1 MLRAPSVMIDRRRE
15 PRGDD
20 SWLPSF
26 CSPGV
31 VVWTLILAELILL
44 FVCFAPTGAWPP
56 SLSTVALGTVFVQWL
71 CICNLALLCALRP
84 RLLRMPTPPVTAI
97 TLGAIA
103 LVSTSGSLVAF
114 WFHNLLGI
122 PDLAPTAHAWP
133 FALSVAAMA
142 LLVGAAA
149 LRYCFVAAQWR
160 KGVAAGARAQ
170 FDALQARI
178 RPHFLF
184 NSMNTIA
191 ALIRTRPLE
200 AERAVEDLSDLFR
213 AALRDDSRL
222 TNLAEEL
229 EIASRYL
236 AIEQL
241 RLGDRLQVRIVADD
255 PPALEVPALC
265 APTPRRKRGAARDP
279 ALAAGRRGRNHAGSH
294 AREAIVII
302 RNPRPRVA
310 SPSRGTGT
318 ALDNVR
324 RRLEFHFGGRARME
338 VDVGADYY
346 EVRLGLPLS

>member
-1 MLRAPSVMIDRRRE
+1 MIDRRRA
-15 PRGDD
+15 PRGND
-20 SWLPSF
+20 SWLPDF
-26 CSPGV
+26 CTPGV

-56 SLSTVALGTVFVQWL
+56 SLATVALGTLFVQWL
-71 CICNLALLCALRP
+71 SICNLALLCALRP
-84 RLLRMPTPPVTAI
+84 RLSRMPTPPVTVI
-97 TLGAIA
+97 TLGVIVV
-103 LVSTSGSLVAF
+103 VSTSGSLVAF
-114 WFHNLLGI
+114 WFHGLLGI
-122 PDLAPTAHAWP
+122 PGLAPTTSAWP

-160 KGVAAGARAQ
+160 NGVAAGARAQ

-191 ALIRTRPLE
+191 ALIRTRPAD

-222 TNLAEEL
+222 TTLAEEL

-241 RLGDRLQVRIVADD
+241 RLGERLQVRIAAAD
-255 PPALEVPALC
+255 PPPVEVPALLLQPLVEN
-265 APTPRRKRGAARDP
+265 AVLHGIQPLPQGGTVELTLER
-279 ALAAGRRGRNHAGSH
+279 S
-294 AREAIVII
+294 AREVVVLV
-302 RNPRPRVA
+302 RNPRPRTPSA
-310 SPSRGTGT
+310 SRGTGT

-324 RRLEFHFGGRARME
+324 RRLDFHFGGRARME

-346 EVRLGLPLS
+346 AVRLGLPLP

>member
-1 MLRAPSVMIDRRRE
+1 VTIDRRRV
-15 PRGDD
+15 PRADD

-56 SLSTVALGTVFVQWL
+56 SLATVALGTLFVQWL
-71 CICNLALLCALRP
+71 SICNLALLCAMRP
-84 RLLRMPTPPVTAI
+84 RLSRMPTPPVT
-97 TLGAIA
+97 LIA
-103 LVSTSGSLVAF
+103 LASVAAVSTSGSLVAF
-114 WFHNLLGI
+114 WFHGLLGI
-122 PDLAPTAHAWP
+122 PELAPTARAWP

-142 LLVGAAA
+142 TLVAAAA

-191 ALIRTRPLE
+191 ALIRTRPAD

-222 TNLAEEL
+222 TTLAEEL
-229 EIASRYL
+229 AIAARYL

-241 RLGDRLQVRIVADD
+241 RLGDRLQVRLDAVD
-255 PPALEVPALC
+255 PPPMEVPPLLLQPLVENAVLHGIQ
-265 APTPRRKRGAARDP
+265 PLRDGGTVE
-279 ALAAGRRGRNHAGSH
+279 LTLVTSDHEVLIS
-294 AREAIVII
+294 I
-302 RNPRPRVA
+302 RNPRPR
-310 SPSRGTGT
+310 SPTPSRGTGT

-324 RRLEFHFGGRARME
+324 RRLDFHFAGRARME
-338 VDVGADYY
+338 VDVGDDYY
-346 EVRLGLPLS
+346 AVRLALPLP

>member
-1 MLRAPSVMIDRRRE
+1 MNDRRRA

-20 SWLPSF
+20 SWLPNF

-56 SLSTVALGTVFVQWL
+56 SLATVALGSLFVQWL
-71 CICNLALLCALRP
+71 SVCNLALLCALRP
-84 RLLRMPTPPVTAI
+84 RLSRMPTTPVTVI
-97 TLGAIA
+97 TLGIIA

-114 WFHNLLGI
+114 WFHGLLGI

-191 ALIRTRPLE
+191 ALIRTRPHD

-213 AALRDDSRL
+213 AALRDDARL
-222 TNLAEEL
+222 TTLAEEL

-241 RLGDRLQVRIVADD
+241 RLGERLHVRIAAAE
-255 PPALEVPALC
+255 PPPVEVPALLLQPLVEN
-265 APTPRRKRGAARDP
+265 AVLHGIQPLPQGGTVELTLER
-279 ALAAGRRGRNHAGSH
+279 S
-294 AREAIVII
+294 AREVVIHI
-302 RNPRPRVA
+302 RNPRPRTP

-324 RRLEFHFGGRARME
+324 RRLDFHFAGRARME

-346 EVRLGLPLS
+346 AVRLGLPLP

>member
-1 MLRAPSVMIDRRRE
+1 MLRTPSVMIDRRRE

-31 VVWTLILAELILL
+31 VLWTLILAELILL

-114 WFHNLLGI
+114 WFHGLLGI

-255 PPALEVPALC
+255 PPALEVPALVLQPLVEN
-265 APTPRRKRGAARDP
+265 AVLHGIQPLPQGGAVEIT
-279 ALAAGRRGRNHAGSH
+279 LELT

-346 EVRLGLPLS
+346 AVRLGLPLS